1 MECDNLSLMDGL
13 ITRYRLVDSL
23 GGLVNMNIIQTF
35 NNDNTISYAKRKKQ
49 IILVFPK
56 SVSYLADSSAYLQ
69 AYFSKFITSQHNSF
83 KLSLHRA

>member
-1 MECDNLSLMDGL
+1 MDGL

-56 SVSYLADSSAYLQ
+56 SVSFPLIISYLADSSAYLQ

-83 KLSLHRA
+83 KLSVHRA